1 MGSEPRNF
9 DGRLTREG
17 AQVPLRVIGK
27 LWGRANLVASLDR
40 LVLRFGARKDVLALG
55 VAVALC
61 GALLAAVFALA
72 PAAGAAAAGDLEA
85 KLASARDEAGSIAAG
100 LRSSRERLAV
110 AEGEAAKA
118 AAKEERL
125 SGLLAEGEE
134 RAAELSRKLDLT
146 RERLRAERERLRR
159 SRQALAAR
167 LVAIYES
174 GTPSTSDLIFGSG
187 DYQELITRANYLRAI
202 EESDSALADRV
213 EQVRNEVVAEAKLV
227 AELEARAVAYNE
239 RLAAARDEIAS
250 VRAAAQAAAANQQA
264 IAAEREASL
273 ADLKTN
279 IGTWV
284 KEIQKQRAAE
294 ARAASAAEAEEE
306 VGRWLG
312 GPYSIPT
319 YIVMCESG
327 GNYSAINPSSGAGG
341 AYQILPST
349 WDLYGGQGEPQSA
362 PKEEQDRIAAEIWA
376 DSGGGAWVC
385 A

>member
-1 MGSEPRNF
+1 M
-9 DGRLTREG
+9 
-17 AQVPLRVIGK
+17 
-27 LWGRANLVASLDR
+27 LW
-40 LVLRFGARKDVLALG
+40 FGARKDVLALG
-55 VAVALC
+55 AAVALL
-61 GALLAAVFALA
+61 GALLVAVLA
-72 PAAGAAAAGDLEA
+72 IAPRAGAADAGDLEA

-100 LRSSRERLAV
+100 LQSSRERLAV

-125 SGLLAEGEE
+125 SGLLAEGQE
-134 RAAELSRKLDLT
+134 RAAELSHKLDVT
-146 RERLRAERERLRR
+146 RERLRVERERLRR
-159 SRQALAAR
+159 SRNALAAR

-213 EQVRNEVVAEAKLV
+213 EQVRDEVVAEAKLV

-264 IAAEREASL
+264 IAAERQASL
-273 ADLKTN
+273 ADLKAN

-349 WDLYGGQGEPQSA
+349 WDLYGGQGEPQNA
-362 PKEEQDRIAAEIWA
+362 PKEEQDRIAGEIWA